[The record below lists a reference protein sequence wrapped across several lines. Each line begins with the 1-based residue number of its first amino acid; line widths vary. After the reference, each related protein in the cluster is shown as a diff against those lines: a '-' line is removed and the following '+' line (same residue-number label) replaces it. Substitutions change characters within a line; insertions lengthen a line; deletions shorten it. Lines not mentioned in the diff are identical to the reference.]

1 MSGDNPFDQFDAP
14 PPSAAPAPATSANP
28 FDAFDEKP
36 ADTQPAAPQRSLA
49 DQLGRSAGLTIR
61 DLTEGAL
68 QPFALLADVPAYAYN
83 KGADIVEGKNHG
95 YRFPEQAQNISTW
108 LTKAGLPEPETAA
121 ERVSGDIAR
130 GMSGAG
136 TGLGIAGALE
146 GAASPLVAKI
156 GEALSEVPGRQVVSG
171 AAGSGTSGA
180 LREAGAPGW
189 LQTAGG
195 VAASAV
201 PFAGLEPTSTAPT
214 VAPKESLLSQVV
226 SMPSGI
232 GARSVQEAYRAG
244 KYGGDAAEIFK
255 ANQTGDVPL
264 ENVIDLAQSAL
275 GKLRAQRG
283 EAYRSG
289 MKDVAADK
297 TVLSF
302 DDIDK
307 AVKSVGD
314 IANYKGQDL
323 NPEAAQAR
331 KNLQQIIDGW
341 KKLDPAEYH
350 TPEGMDALKQRLWNA
365 QKSVPYGSPEEAV
378 IKPVYQAVRKTI
390 ADQAPVYHGVMKGYE
405 KASDTINDVQRT
417 LSLNP
422 KATPDQ
428 TLRKLQSVMRDNV
441 NTNWGERAKLADILN
456 DMSGGRLMPALA
468 GQAARSWTPRGIQRA
483 LAAPEAAAMAIL
495 HPGTLPAATL
505 ASPRMVGNLAY
516 GAGQAADVLG
526 RTALT
531 PTLNPGSLA
540 NEWEG
545 GGDGAY
551 DTRTMRPAAGMGFTR
566 GGGIASAKRRG
577 RGIVC

>member
-1 MSGDNPFDQFDAP
+1 MTDEFGGIPVDAP
-14 PPSAAPAPATSANP
+14 HPQADEFGGVPVAETAP
-28 FDAFDEKP
+28 
-36 ADTQPAAPQRSLA
+36 TQPAAPQRSVA
-49 DQLGRSAGLTIR
+49 DQLGRSAGLTAR
-61 DLTEGAL
+61 YMAEGAL

-83 KGADIVEGKNHG
+83 KGADLIQGEGHG

-146 GAASPLVAKI
+146 GASSPLVAKV
-156 GEALSEVPGRQVVSG
+156 GEALSEVPGRQVISG
-171 AAGSGTSGA
+171 AAGSGTAGA
-180 LREAGAPGW
+180 LREAGAPPW
-189 LQTAGG
+189 LQTVGG

-201 PFAGLEPTSTAPT
+201 PFVGMEAPAAAPVT
-214 VAPKESLLSQVV
+214 APKEGILSQVV
-226 SMPSGI
+226 AMPSGI
-232 GARSVQEAYRAG
+232 GARAVQEAYRAG

-255 ANQTGDVPL
+255 ANQSGDVPL

-289 MKDVAADK
+289 MKDIATDK

-302 DDIDK
+302 DDIDNAMNK
-307 AVKSVGD
+307 VAAV
-314 IANYKGQDL
+314 ANYKGQDL

-341 KKLDPAEYH
+341 KQLDPAEYH

-378 IKPVYQAVRKTI
+378 IKPVYQAVKKTI
-390 ADQAPVYHGVMKGYE
+390 ADQAPVYNGVMKGYE
-405 KASDTINDVQRT
+405 KASDTINNLQRT

-483 LAAPEAAAMAIL
+483 LAAPEAAAMAVF
-495 HPGTLPAATL
+495 HPATLPAAAL
-505 ASPRMVGNLAY
+505 ASPRVVGNLAY

-540 NEWEG
+540 NEWENNG
-545 GGDGAY
+545 YGAY
-551 DTRTMRPAAGMGFTR
+551 DTRVMRPGAAMGFTR
-566 GGGIASAKRRG
+566 GGGIAGVRKRG
-577 RGIVC
+577 RGIMC